1 MKSIGEQAKEFR
13 LSKGWNY
20 VEMAKEVSRHHR
32 STVTRQLIT
41 QLEDKGDRRPQYLSA
56 LAKAM
61 GTTVEVLD
69 EGKFSVASEDAA
81 LGPVILKEALTTGQ
95 TYSES
100 TQNRD
105 VVHIP
110 QYDAG
115 GAMGQSLILQGD
127 QPGIIKH
134 MAVTQEWAQKN
145 LKAHTGLQNLCI
157 VTGFGDSMKPLYNPG
172 DPLILDQGIRQCDQ
186 DAVYFFRVGNEGFIK
201 RLQRIPG
208 EGIWVLSAN
217 KEYKDWLI
225 KKDADFE
232 IFGRV
237 MKAWKGEDL

>member
-1 MKSIGEQAKEFR
+1 MLSERLKAAMDEAGVSQAELARACGVKPPSIHGWLSGKSKFLRGEN
-13 LSKGWNY
+13 L
-20 VEMAKEVSRHHR
+20 
-32 STVTRQLIT
+32 
-41 QLEDKGDRRPQYLSA
+41 LSA
-56 LAKAM
+56 AR
-61 GTTVEVLD
+61 
-69 EGKFSVASEDAA
+69 A
-81 LGPVILKEALTTGQ
+81 LGVEQQWLATGVGPRRAGELILSAPLTTGH

-110 QYDAG
+110 QYEAG

-127 QPGIIKH
+127 QPGIIRH

-172 DPLILDQGIRQCDQ
+172 DPLIIDQGVRQCDQ

-208 EGIWVLSAN
+208 QGIWVLSAN

-225 KKDADFE
+225 SKDSDFE
-232 IFGRV
+232 VFGRV
-237 MKAWKGEDL
+237 MKAWRGEDL

>member
-1 MKSIGEQAKEFR
+1 MLSERLKSAMDEAGVSQAELARACGVKPPSIHGWLSGKSKFLRGEN
-13 LSKGWNY
+13 L
-20 VEMAKEVSRHHR
+20 
-32 STVTRQLIT
+32 
-41 QLEDKGDRRPQYLSA
+41 LSA
-56 LAKAM
+56 ARRLGVEQQWLAT
-61 GTTVEVLD
+61 GV
-69 EGKFSVASEDAA
+69 
-81 LGPVILKEALTTGQ
+81 GPRHSNEVILTESLTTGQ

-100 TQNRD
+100 SHYRD
-105 VVHIP
+105 VIHIT

-127 QPGIIKH
+127 QPGIIRH

-172 DPLILDQGIRQCDQ
+172 DPLIIDQGIRQCDQ

-208 EGIWVLSAN
+208 QGIWVLSAN

-225 KKDADFE
+225 SKDSDFE
-232 IFGRV
+232 VFGRV